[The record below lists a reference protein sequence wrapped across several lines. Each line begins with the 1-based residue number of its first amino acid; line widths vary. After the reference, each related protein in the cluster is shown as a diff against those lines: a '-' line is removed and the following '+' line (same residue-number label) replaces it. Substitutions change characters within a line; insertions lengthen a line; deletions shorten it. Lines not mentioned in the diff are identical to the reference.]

1 MNISRFKNFSFFR
14 NKIKFY
20 YERLKIQYIL
30 KFIDLNTLKIKFN
43 KSKLKTLTSTLKKW
57 AFIMCYIVKF
67 FNRVFESL
75 NWYIICFFINTWTWY
90 ITIKILVITY
100 LDEDL
105 YLQQNTSKTCIKHK
119 INHFRLISRWKNHI
133 WIRSK

>member
-43 KSKLKTLTSTLKKW
+43 KSKLKTLTSTLKNELSSCV
-57 AFIMCYIVKF
+57 M
-67 FNRVFESL
+67 L
-75 NWYIICFFINTWTWY
+75 
-90 ITIKILVITY
+90 
-100 LDEDL
+100 
-105 YLQQNTSKTCIKHK
+105 
-119 INHFRLISRWKNHI
+119 
-133 WIRSK
+133 